1 MSASEHGQGSP
12 VLLLHGQPG
21 DNHDW
26 DLVVGELAGRA
37 HALVPDRPGYG
48 RTGGPAGS
56 IAANTGAVC
65 ALLDAHGLERAT
77 IAGYSWGGAVA
88 LDLAQ
93 RHPERVHA
101 LVLIS
106 SVGGTGSI
114 DELDR
119 VLSAPVVGPLLSL
132 GGLVALRADRVRRQL
147 DPRHVPADPSAVDRL
162 PDGWL
167 GAWRSFMIE
176 ERTLIEELPTITAR
190 LASTD
195 VPAVVMLGE
204 LDRVVRPRS
213 QEAMASQLPRSRLVR
228 VARCGHLLPRDV
240 PGLVADII
248 LATADGTSDMM

>member
-1 MSASEHGQGSP
+1 M
-12 VLLLHGQPG
+12 
-21 DNHDW
+21 
-26 DLVVGELAGRA
+26 
-37 HALVPDRPGYG
+37 
-48 RTGGPAGS
+48 
-56 IAANTGAVC
+56 
-65 ALLDAHGLERAT
+65 
-77 IAGYSWGGAVA
+77 
-88 LDLAQ
+88 
-93 RHPERVHA
+93 
-101 LVLIS
+101 
-106 SVGGTGSI
+106 
-114 DELDR
+114 
-119 VLSAPVVGPLLSL
+119 VGPLLSL

-213 QEAMASQLPRSRLVR
+213 QEAMAAQLPRSRLVR

-248 LATADGTSDMM
+248 LAAADGTSDMR